1 MELKDLAPLLL
12 KKERANGDI
21 NPVVLTDVLRDGKA
35 ANNRRKE
42 LVAMIEHHPV
52 LSDRDMMF
60 RNHTER
66 YTYGLKKVS
75 HFVQFLK
82 DQKITDG
89 QEQKIMYGAL
99 GEPLCIDV
107 HDSMFIPTLENQGT
121 DEQRAKWLPLAKNY
135 KIF

>member
-21 NPVVLTDVLRDGKA
+21 DVSLLTHILRNGKL
-35 ANNRRKE
+35 ANERRKQ
-42 LVAMIEHHPV
+42 LVALIEQHPV

-66 YTYGLKKVS
+66 YEFGLKKVW

-82 DQKITDG
+82 DQHITD
-89 QEQKIMYGAL
+89 QKELEIMYAAL
-99 GEPLCIDV
+99 GEPLCID
-107 HDSMFIPTLENQGT
+107 GT
-121 DEQRAKWLPLAKNY
+121 PRL
-135 KIF
+135 